1 MLDEFGIYFP
11 FEVGSIFL
19 STVAFQKFAGLCSQV
34 FEGGIKNSKL
44 KNTISKAD

>member
-11 FEVGSIFL
+11 FEVASIFL
-19 STVAFQKFAGLCSQV
+19 STVAFQKFAGLCSQ
-34 FEGGIKNSKL
+34 GGIKNSKL